1 MVLVITKTK
10 IRIDYLLHLYS
21 ERINMNHFSS
31 RLTSP
36 LLSICAGY
44 VYIAI
49 LATFFYFSGFYNKST
64 FFSWGPPINFMGTK
78 IVDDMTYYLLL
89 FLFFLHQLINNWVN
103 DVTYPWMLNCIQD
116 PKSKH
121 LVYSKGT
128 SMLIVNMF
136 ALYSELDV
144 VLIVSGIM
152 SQLSFFGVLILANM
166 VAVSFINWQYIKNK
180 EEKEDALLT
189 TGEEMV

>member
-1 MVLVITKTK
+1 MCVV
-10 IRIDYLLHLYS
+10 
-21 ERINMNHFSS
+21 SS
-31 RLTSP
+31 
-36 LLSICAGY
+36 
-44 VYIAI
+44 
-49 LATFFYFSGFYNKST
+49 
-64 FFSWGPPINFMGTK
+64 
-78 IVDDMTYYLLL
+78 LL

-144 VLIVSGIM
+144 VLIVAGIM
-152 SQLSFFGVLILANM
+152 SQLTFFGVLILANM
-166 VAVSFINWQYIKNK
+166 IAVSFINWQYIKK
-180 EEKEDALLT
+180 KEDKENALLT